1 MNVAQLGMELTQP
14 CPNVLQFS
22 FSSVAPHLGR
32 KVLDDEPAA
41 GRASPAAN
49 GHGGVE
55 LSRHSRVIDVAQHVL

>member
-22 FSSVAPHLGR
+22 FSIVAPHLGR

-41 GRASPAAN
+41 SRAAPAD
-49 GHGGVE
+49 GHDGGEV
-55 LSRHSRVIDVAQHVL
+55 SRVVDVAQHVL